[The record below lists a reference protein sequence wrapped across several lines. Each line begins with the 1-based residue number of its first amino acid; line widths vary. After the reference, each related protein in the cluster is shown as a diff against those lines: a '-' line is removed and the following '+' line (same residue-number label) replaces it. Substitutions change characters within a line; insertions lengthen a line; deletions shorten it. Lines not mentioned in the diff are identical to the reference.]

1 MGAHG
6 LLGANL
12 SLLPGFT
19 VIGIVLGGVYALAAV
34 GLVLIYRVSGVLNFA
49 HGAVAMFATF
59 TAYEVSTVKG
69 APGWVGALV
78 AIVTGA
84 ALGFVI
90 EWLTIRPLHG
100 RPALVKVVV
109 TIGWLL
115 VLQTAA
121 GLIWGATAYHQAVRL
136 VSKNGFHLV
145 GTDVTV
151 GYDQLTTV
159 IVALVFALAV
169 AALLRY
175 TTLGNAMRAVAD
187 NPDTA
192 RLWGISVN
200 RVTAASW
207 MVGSAMAAVA
217 GVLITPLI
225 AFDTFSLTVVVI
237 YAFTA
242 ALIGRLSSLPLTV
255 LGGFFLGLAQTYPR
269 VFSSLSG
276 TADLMTFTLVL
287 LTLGILFRPGQRK
300 VRVV

>member
-1 MGAHG
+1 MGLPAVVG
-6 LLGANL
+6 VNL
-12 SLLPGFT
+12 HLAPGYT

-49 HGAVAMFATF
+49 HGAVAMFSTF

-69 APGWVGALV
+69 APGWLGAIVAIAVGA
-78 AIVTGA
+78 G
-84 ALGFVI
+84 LGFVI
-90 EWLTIRPLHG
+90 EYLTIRPLHG
-100 RPALVKVVV
+100 RPPLVKVVV

-121 GLIWGATAYHQAVRL
+121 GLIWGATAYHQPVRL
-136 VSKNGFHLV
+136 VSREGFHLV

-242 ALIGRLSSLPLTV
+242 ALIGRLSSLPMTV
-255 LGGFFLGLAQTYPR
+255 LGGFLLGLAQTYPR
-269 VFSSLSG
+269 LFSSKSG
-276 TADLMTFTLVL
+276 TADLVTFALVI
-287 LTLGILFRPGQRK
+287 LTLGVLFRPGGQK

>member
-1 MGAHG
+1 
-6 LLGANL
+6 
-12 SLLPGFT
+12 
-19 VIGIVLGGVYALAAV
+19 
-34 GLVLIYRVSGVLNFA
+34 
-49 HGAVAMFATF
+49 
-59 TAYEVSTVKG
+59 
-69 APGWVGALV
+69 
-78 AIVTGA
+78 
-84 ALGFVI
+84 
-90 EWLTIRPLHG
+90 LHG

-145 GTDVTV
+145 GTEVTV

-159 IVALVFALAV
+159 VVALVFALAV

-225 AFDTFSLTVVVI
+225 NFDTFSLTVIVI
-237 YAFTA
+237 DAFTA
-242 ALIGRLSSLPLTV
+242 ALIGRLTSLPWTV
-255 LGGFFLGLAQTYPR
+255 VGAMFLGLAQTYPR
-269 VFSSLSG
+269 AFSSQSG
-276 TADLMTFTLVL
+276 LGELVTFGLVL
-287 LTLGILFRPGQRK
+287 VVLAVLFRPGGRRIRL
-300 VRVV
+300 V